1 MRSAWVTGAIAFC
14 LAGLSSFPSEL
25 EAQTAEELRE
35 QLRLPVPAVPE
46 VERWSIPAMGANT
59 PSGFGASW
67 GDVYAGVGGT
77 TRARF
82 LEKSFTDADAAV
94 AAGFGIGDPLAYVG
108 LEITL
113 VSYSTVRSGFGTRA
127 GVSLHLHRVVF
138 GDAGIAIGWENAL
151 KRGPP
156 DSGDSLYGVVS
167 KWFQLRRSDFAPFS
181 AVMVS
186 AGVGGGRFRSQD
198 DVDNDVD
205 GVGVFGSVGVR
216 ILAPLTFVADWTGQD
231 LTVLGS
237 LTPFRNVSL
246 IVAAGF
252 ADITGYARDDRPRP
266 VGSVSYGF
274 NFLNR

>member
-1 MRSAWVTGAIAFC
+1 
-14 LAGLSSFPSEL
+14 
-25 EAQTAEELRE
+25 
-35 QLRLPVPAVPE
+35 
-46 VERWSIPAMGANT
+46 
-59 PSGFGASW
+59 
-67 GDVYAGVGGT
+67 
-77 TRARF
+77 
-82 LEKSFTDADAAV
+82 
-94 AAGFGIGDPLAYVG
+94 
-108 LEITL
+108 
-113 VSYSTVRSGFGTRA
+113 
-127 GVSLHLHRVVF
+127 
-138 GDAGIAIGWENAL
+138 
-151 KRGPP
+151 
-156 DSGDSLYGVVS
+156 
-167 KWFQLRRSDFAPFS
+167 
-181 AVMVS
+181 MVS

-216 ILAPLTFVADWTGQD
+216 ILAPVTLVADWTGQD